1 MEDPMETASD
11 EWFKEIPEPPTD
23 LEGLRKEV
31 RALMIYVKLLAK
43 SNEAAWKQ
51 VIEMRKKLQKVG
63 L

>member
-1 MEDPMETASD
+1 MDDPTETVSD
-11 EWFKEIPEPPTD
+11 DWFKEMPEPPTD
-23 LEGLRKEV
+23 LEGLRNEV
-31 RALMIYVKLLAK
+31 RALMIYVRTLSK